1 MMRLAHLQQQV
12 AELPD
17 FKVVVADNIDFSRQV
32 VILHSQISAVASNLK
47 NGNDL
52 GYGLAAI
59 LVNVVGFPAMFSGW
73 GDIWGTQ
80 ALDDFSPDLSL
91 RDNWK
96 LLYKLHQLASG
107 LVGGRSDIILLY
119 KMVQV
124 VRALADKLGGDL
136 EAGLEKFLANQNN

>member
-1 MMRLAHLQQQV
+1 MRLAHLQQQV
-12 AELPD
+12 AELQD
-17 FKVVVADNIDFSRQV
+17 FKVLVADNIDFSRQV
-32 VILHSQISAVASNLK
+32 VILHSRISAVAGDLK
-47 NGNDL
+47 NSNNL

-59 LVNVVGFPAMFSGW
+59 LVNVVGFPAMFSSW

-91 RDNWK
+91 RDNWE

-124 VRALADKLGGDL
+124 VRALADNLGCDL
-136 EAGLEKFLANQNN
+136 EAGLEQFLANQNN